1 VANFN
6 GLKVLLVRPVQPD
19 ARCKDSLVSLLIRHG
34 AVPRH
39 LPVMKIIPCN
49 EPSKENLINGHLLDY
64 TSYSRVIFTSRP
76 AVFFLFE
83 WLKNNIEN
91 FPDGLPDGPK
101 YYAVGKTTAGVLKK
115 FNIDAEYPQEE
126 FSSEK
131 LLQSPSLQEANGEK
145 LLIFSGVGGRQLLS
159 DKLHSR
165 GFLVKQCELYDRTLL
180 NYFSNEINNLIGSNK
195 IDIVIVHSGEMLK
208 NLVSQVSSAELIS
221 LKRLP
226 LLTPSKRVSLLAK
239 KLGFQNT
246 IYSSLAS
253 SEHMVSILREWY
265 SNR

>member
-1 VANFN
+1 VANLN

-19 ARCKDSLVSLLIRHG
+19 ARCKDSLASLLVADG
-34 AVPRH
+34 ALPHH

-49 EPSKENLINGHLLDY
+49 DSSKEKLINMHLLDY
-64 TSYSRVIFTSRP
+64 TSYSRVVFTSRP

-83 WLKNNIEN
+83 WLKNNIEK
-91 FPDGLPDGPK
+91 FPDGLPDGPE
-101 YYAVGKTTAGVLKK
+101 YYAVGKTTAGALKE

-131 LLQSPSLQEANGEK
+131 LLQSPSLQKANGEK

-159 DKLHSR
+159 DKLNSR
-165 GFLVKQCELYDRTLL
+165 GFLVKQCELYNRILS
-180 NYFSNEINNLIGSNK
+180 NFFSNKINNLIGSNK
-195 IDIVIVHSGEMLK
+195 IDIVVVHSAELLE
-208 NLVSQVSSAELIS
+208 NLISQVSSAELIY
-221 LKRLP
+221 LKKLP
-226 LLTPSKRVSLLAK
+226 LLTPSKRVSLLAQ

-253 SEHMVSILREWY
+253 SEQMVSILREWY